1 MDPWLERWMVE
12 QAAAFER
19 WAVEHEAIQRPIL
32 EELGRQSEAA
42 WASIAADLELNGAPT
57 P

>member
-1 MDPWLERWMVE
+1 MDPWLESWLVE

-32 EELGRQSEAA
+32 EELARQSEAA
-42 WASIAADLELNGAPT
+42 WDSITADLDLTGAPT